1 MKVVSRYVREQKRYT
16 KNDLKSKFSFD
27 EDGVEKFI
35 KNLKAYG
42 VLKSV
47 KNTDDQ
53 LEMSDLV
60 DDDVEITD
68 ETAESG
74 DCLYVFTYVGVITCG
89 SRVIK
94 VYPKYLLSK
103 KDDNV
108 LDEMK
113 QVVKVLER
121 YSRSEEQI
129 INVFNGDGENRSFN
143 ILAVILFL
151 INDYYEYGIY
161 TNSEDIIEVNGEGEI
176 LWGKTIDESFAMI
189 EDNRPYYMELYT
201 EKSVED
207 DMDYFKR
214 LHECV
219 LTECSRQLRD
229 AQLDALFDMD
239 VIELSE
245 ETLADFG
252 DKEYVLERIIKE
264 LNLQFNTHRQ
274 ILLKTLYAYVSQ
286 DRKML
291 DENDGISMFGT
302 TAYHAVWE
310 KACAEVFDN
319 KLNTTLAQLKM
330 TVPLAEKYNSKTIK
344 RQKLID
350 IIEKPIWQGEDT
362 EAKAADTLIPDLIS
376 IPFGPAPHPLQSPD
390 DDSMDCN
397 GNYREASFFSRFYP
411 EKVIQVTG
419 NTYWSRLE
427 DAESDMYILPCV
439 INMDDNCVEGQA
451 CYEIYLVAPD
461 KSVVPLCNTI
471 MACDLIKSAVKDLYM
486 QIEVLASHVNIDN
499 KARSVIDAYLNK
511 DKKVLSKTF
520 KVPEPSSDDFMTDI
534 DLPFK

>member
-1 MKVVSRYVREQKRYT
+1 MKVVSQYVREQKRYT

-35 KNLKAYG
+35 KSLKAYG

-53 LEMSDLV
+53 LAMSDLM

-74 DCLYVFTYVGVITCG
+74 DCLYVFTYVGIITCG

-103 KDDNV
+103 KDED
-108 LDEMK
+108 LLGEMK
-113 QVVKVLER
+113 QILKVLER

-161 TNSEDIIEVNGEGEI
+161 TNSEDIVEINGEGDI
-176 LWGKTIDESFAMI
+176 LWGKTIDESFALI

-201 EKSVED
+201 GKSVED
-207 DMDYFKR
+207 DTDYFKR

-219 LTECSRQLRD
+219 LTECSRQLQD
-229 AQLDALFDMD
+229 AQLDILFDMD
-239 VIELSE
+239 SIELSE
-245 ETLADFG
+245 EVLDDFG
-252 DKEYVLERIIKE
+252 DREYILERIIKE
-264 LNLQFNTHRQ
+264 LNLQLNTHRQ

-291 DENDGISMFGT
+291 DENDGISMYGT

-319 KLNTTLAQLKM
+319 KLNTILGQLNM
-330 TVPLAEKYNSKTIK
+330 TVPLAEQYQGKKE
-344 RQKLID
+344 RHLKLID
-350 IIEKPIWQGEDT
+350 IIEKPIWQGIDT

-376 IPFGPAPHPLQSPD
+376 IPCIDGKDWFIIFDAKYYNIQLEKGKSLR
-390 DDSMDCN
+390 
-397 GNYREASFFSRFYP
+397 GNP
-411 EKVIQVTG
+411 GVGDVTK
-419 NTYWSRLE
+419 
-427 DAESDMYILPCV
+427 
-439 INMDDNCVEGQA
+439 Q
-451 CYEIYLVAPD
+451 YLYQLAY
-461 KSVVPLCNTI
+461 
-471 MACDLIKSAVKDLYM
+471 KDF
-486 QIEVLASHVNIDN
+486 
-499 KARSVIDAYLNK
+499 IDAHGITKVRNCFLMPTENNEIVKKGIAKMAMLERLGLENIQIRQIPAGRLYELYL
-511 DKKVLSKTF
+511 TGRH
-520 KVPEPSSDDFMTDI
+520 MDI
-534 DLPFK
+534 CELML

>member
-1 MKVVSRYVREQKRYT
+1 MRVVSQYVREQKRYT

-42 VLKSV
+42 ILKSV

-53 LEMSDLV
+53 LGMSDLV
-60 DDDVEITD
+60 DDDIEITD

-103 KDDNV
+103 KDDDV

-161 TNSEDIIEVNGEGEI
+161 TNNEDIIEVNGEGEI

-214 LHECV
+214 LHECI

-229 AQLDALFDMD
+229 AQLDILFDMD
-239 VIELSE
+239 SIELSE
-245 ETLADFG
+245 ETLDAFG
-252 DKEYVLERIIKE
+252 DKEYVLERIMKE

-286 DRKML
+286 DKRMF
-291 DENDGISMFGT
+291 DDNDGISMFGT

-319 KLNTTLAQLKM
+319 KLNTSLSQLKM
-330 TVPLAEKYNSKTIK
+330 SVPLAEQYSGKNVK

-376 IPFGPAPHPLQSPD
+376 IPFIDGKDWFIIFDAKYYNLQLEKGKKLRGNPGVGDVTKQYLYQLAYKDFINAHGIKEIRNCFLMPTEKTEIVKKGVARMSMLEALGLKNIQIRLIPATELYE
-390 DDSMDCN
+390 
-397 GNYREASFFSRFYP
+397 NYL
-411 EKVIQVTG
+411 TG
-419 NTYWSRLE
+419 NHMDISRLE
-427 DAESDMYILPCV
+427 L
-439 INMDDNCVEGQA
+439 
-451 CYEIYLVAPD
+451 
-461 KSVVPLCNTI
+461 
-471 MACDLIKSAVKDLYM
+471 
-486 QIEVLASHVNIDN
+486 
-499 KARSVIDAYLNK
+499 
-511 DKKVLSKTF
+511 
-520 KVPEPSSDDFMTDI
+520 
-534 DLPFK
+534 